1 MTDHFH
7 ILQSFCTRTLNNVT
21 KFGEP
26 VVNKGCSANDMCW
39 FCDANDLCAAC
50 DVVDMCIMSDT

>member
-1 MTDHFH
+1 MLKAF
-7 ILQSFCTRTLNNVT
+7 NNVT

-39 FCDANDLCAAC
+39 FCDANDR
-50 DVVDMCIMSDT
+50 DITTYIQYGSFW